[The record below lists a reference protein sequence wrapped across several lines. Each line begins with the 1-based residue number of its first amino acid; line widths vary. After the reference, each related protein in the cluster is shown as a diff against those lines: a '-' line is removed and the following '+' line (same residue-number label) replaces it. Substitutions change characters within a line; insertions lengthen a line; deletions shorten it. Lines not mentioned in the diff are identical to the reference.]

1 MGKNSRRVGLGAE
14 RNIIHYRLASKNVQN
29 LSKLPLEMKEC
40 VLRRCGKSS
49 VLSLYKQTIT
59 KLIFHLDL
67 PLLVTQL
74 YILLDACL
82 FNFNP
87 F

>member
-29 LSKLPLEMKEC
+29 LSKLPFEVKEC

-49 VLSLYKQTIT
+49 VL
-59 KLIFHLDL
+59 
-67 PLLVTQL
+67 
-74 YILLDACL
+74 
-82 FNFNP
+82 
-87 F
+87 